1 MKTQHRNPTTRWV
14 YGLGI
19 SLMVVAAWGCA
30 STPSAPAGIQH
41 VIVIG
46 VDGMSPDGI
55 RNADTPTMDYLVANG
70 ASTMQARAVLPTSSS
85 SNWASMIMG
94 ADTEQHGITSNGWER
109 DSHVLP
115 GVAYGEEDIFPTIF
129 SVIDT
134 QIPNAEIG
142 SIYHWGGF
150 GRLYEKSAVDYDI
163 HALSEAAT
171 ANLAASYLTG
181 KKPTFTFIHLDHV
194 DGAGHRAGHG
204 TPEYYAS
211 VAWADSLIGMI
222 VDATRQAGMHEN
234 MVLLVSSDHGGIG
247 LGHGGETL
255 AEVEIPFI
263 VYGKGVKAGHAISHP
278 VYTYDN
284 AATVAFAL
292 GLQAPYAWIGRPV
305 KSAFTGFPEPPKA
318 LSRTFLPEP
327 TISPERQSYAPPGGL
342 FIDEQPTA
350 SISTTVAGAAIHYTL
365 DGSVPTADSPRFT
378 GPFTITESAVLKARV
393 INAAGDESRVA
404 EGFFRVVESGNGN
417 GVRYAYYQGE
427 AGEEWAFLPTFARLR
442 PSRTGEGDEF
452 RIDRLETGEG
462 PFGVVFESH
471 IQIDT
476 PGQYTFF
483 TLSDDGS
490 KLYIDG
496 REIVNNDGN
505 HGTIERSGSIV
516 LEAGRHPIK
525 IEYFQ
530 GSGGAWLDVYYAGP
544 DIPRQIIPADR
555 LFLAP
560 N

>member
-1 MKTQHRNPTTRWV
+1 MTRSALHSGAILFFAFTLAGCTT
-14 YGLGI
+14 
-19 SLMVVAAWGCA
+19 A
-30 STPSAPAGIQH
+30 PSGPAGIQH

-55 RNADTPTMDYLVANG
+55 RNADTPTMDYLMANG

-115 GVAYGEEDIFPTIF
+115 GVVYGEEDIFPTIF

-134 QIPNAEIG
+134 QMPNAEIG

-150 GRLYEKSAVDYDI
+150 GRLYEKSAVDYDVRG
-163 HALSEAAT
+163 LSEAAT
-171 ANLAASYLTG
+171 ANLAASYLTE

-211 VAWADSLIGMI
+211 VAWADSLIGML
-222 VDATRQAGMHEN
+222 VDATHQAGMHDN
-234 MVLLVSSDHGGIG
+234 MVLLVSSDHGGVG

-263 VYGKGVKAGHAISHP
+263 VYGKGVKAGYTISHP

-292 GLQAPYAWIGRPV
+292 GLETPYAWIGRPV
-305 KSAFTGFPEPPKA
+305 KSAFTGFPEPSKI
-318 LSRTFLPEP
+318 LSRSILPEP
-327 TISPERQSYAPPGGL
+327 TISPGRQSYAPPGGL

-350 SISTTVAGAAIHYTL
+350 SISTTVAGGAIHYTL
-365 DGSVPTADSPRFT
+365 DGSMPTADSPRFT
-378 GPFTITESAVLKARV
+378 ESFTISESAVLKARV
-393 INAAGDESRVA
+393 INDEGNASRVA
-404 EGFFRVVESGNGN
+404 EGFFRLVESGQGY
-417 GVRYAYYQGE
+417 GVRYAYYQGSPD
-427 AGEEWAFLPTFARLR
+427 EEWEYLPIFAQRR
-442 PSRTGEGDEF
+442 PSRTGEVYEF
-452 RIDRLETGEG
+452 RIDRLETGDG
-462 PFGVVFESH
+462 PYGIVFTSYLDV
-471 IQIDT
+471 DT
-476 PGQYTFF
+476 PGDYTFF

-490 KLYIDG
+490 KLFIGD
-496 REIVNNDGN
+496 REVVNNDGN
-505 HGTIERSGSIV
+505 HGTIERSGSIT
-516 LEAGRHPIK
+516 LDAGRHPITVQ
-525 IEYFQ
+525 YFQ
-530 GSGGAWLDVYYAGP
+530 GGGGQWLDVYYAGP
-544 DIPRQIIPADR
+544 NTPRQIIPADR
-555 LFLAP
+555 LFLQAE
-560 N
+560 